1 MGARQALRS
10 EDAGLLERCLNI
22 GNDRIIENTVRR
34 LATVDVALF
43 LRAAV
48 QRLQS
53 APQRGQ
59 ELQRWIR
66 AALLQHTAYLM
77 SAPGAP
83 QLFTSPSCFAGP
95 LH

>member
-1 MGARQALRS
+1 M
-10 EDAGLLERCLNI
+10 
-22 GNDRIIENTVRR
+22 RR

-53 APQRGQ
+53 APARGQ
-59 ELQRWIR
+59 ELHHWIR
-66 AALLQHTAYLM
+66 ALLLQHTAYLM

-83 QLFTSPSCFAGP
+83 GWTSSNASICLKLLSA
-95 LH
+95 